1 MMNLIS
7 TDLMD
12 EIIQFRRDLHKH
24 PELSW
29 QETRTCEKICQK
41 LKSWGVSYRV
51 VAGTGIIADLNPG
64 LTKKC
69 IAFRADIDALPIFEE
84 TGLEF
89 SSVNNG
95 VMHACG
101 HDGHTSMLLGA
112 VKTLVNEN
120 LPYSLRFIF
129 QPGEEHGNGAI
140 RMIAESALEDVAAIF
155 GGHVDRHY
163 KPGEI
168 IISDGAVN
176 ASTDQF
182 SITINGQGGHGA
194 RPHESIDTVVVG
206 SLIVM
211 ALQTIVSREV
221 DPARPSVV
229 SVGVFSAGTASN
241 VIAGTAKLEG
251 TIRAL
256 DNDVRYYLRQAIE
269 RVANSVGQLHNAQV
283 IVKFIDGTP
292 PLYNEAEMAEL
303 SRCAART
310 VVHEK
315 QIKKLHTV
323 NMGGEDFSYY
333 LENVPGSYVRFGSQV
348 KGRESFPAHSSKFD
362 FDECVLAIGAA
373 YFVAM
378 AKIAGKKFLE

>member
-140 RMIAESALEDVAAIF
+140 CMIAEDALEDVAAIF

-182 SITINGQGGHGA
+182 SIIINGQGGHGA

-292 PLYNEAEMAEL
+292 SLYNEAEMAEL

-362 FDECVLAIGAA
+362 FDERVLAIGAA
-373 YFVAM
+373 YFVAV

>member
-7 TDLMD
+7 TDLLD

-29 QETRTCEKICQK
+29 QETRTCAKICEK
-41 LKSWGVSYRV
+41 LESWGVSYRV
-51 VAGTGIIADLNPG
+51 VAGTGIIAELNPG
-64 LTKKC
+64 LTEKYL
-69 IAFRADIDALPIFEE
+69 AFRADIDALPVFEE

-95 VMHACG
+95 IMHACG

-129 QPGEEHGNGAI
+129 QPGEEHGNGASK
-140 RMIAESALEDVAAIF
+140 MISEGALEDVAVIF

-168 IISDGAVN
+168 IISDGPVN

-182 SITINGQGGHGA
+182 TISINGQGGHGA
-194 RPHESIDTVVVG
+194 RPHESIDAVVVG

-256 DNDVRYYLRQAIE
+256 DNDVRYYLRDAIE
-269 RVANSVGQLHNAQV
+269 RVANSVGQLHNAKV
-283 IVKFIDGTP
+283 VVSFVDGTP
-292 PLYNEAEMAEL
+292 PLYNEKEMAEL
-303 SRCAART
+303 SRSAART
-310 VVHEK
+310 VIHEK
-315 QIKKLHTV
+315 KIKELHTA

-333 LENVPGSYVRFGSQV
+333 LEHVPGSYVRFGSQV

-362 FDECVLAIGAA
+362 FDERVLAIGAA

-378 AKIAGKKFLE
+378 AKMAGKKFLE

>member
-1 MMNLIS
+1 MNLIS
-7 TDLMD
+7 TDLLD

-29 QETRTCEKICQK
+29 QETRTCEKICKK
-41 LKSWGVSYRV
+41 LESWSISYRV

-69 IAFRADIDALPIFEE
+69 IAFRADIDALPVFEE

-112 VKTLVNEN
+112 VKTLANEN

-129 QPGEEHGNGAI
+129 QPGEEHGNGAT
-140 RMIAESALEDVAAIF
+140 RMIAEGALEDVAAIF

-168 IISDGAVN
+168 IISEGAVN

-194 RPHESIDTVVVG
+194 RPHESIDAVVVG

-283 IVKFIDGTP
+283 VVEFIDGTP
-292 PLYNEAEMAEL
+292 PLYNEVEMTEL
-303 SRCAART
+303 SRHAART
-310 VVHEK
+310 VIHEK
-315 QIKKLHTV
+315 YIKKLHTV

-362 FDECVLAIGAA
+362 FDERVLAIGAA